1 MPFSFR
7 LDRETEAQIR
17 RLAARTGW
25 SRSQVVREAV
35 AQYRVGAGGEDVL
48 GSAPSAFERLS
59 AYLGVVDSGGR
70 QYSRDTHTKFRKL
83 LQRKRRD
90 RRPR

>member
-7 LDRETEAQIR
+7 LDRETETQIR

-35 AQYRVGAGGEDVL
+35 AKYRVGAGDDDGR
-48 GSAPSAFERLS
+48 GSTPSAFERLS
-59 AYLGVVDSGGR
+59 AYVGVVDSGGA
-70 QYSRDTHTKFRKL
+70 QYSRNTHAQFRKL